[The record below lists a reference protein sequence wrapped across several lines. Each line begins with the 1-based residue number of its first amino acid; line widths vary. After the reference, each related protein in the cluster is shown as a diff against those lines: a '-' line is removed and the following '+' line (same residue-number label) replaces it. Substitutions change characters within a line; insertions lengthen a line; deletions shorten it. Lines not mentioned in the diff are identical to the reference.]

1 MSLFNIDI
9 DRRHALRKLSGMAAA
24 LGFSPLPQA
33 FAQDAYPSKTIRFV
47 VPFPPGSGAE
57 LTARFMGQKLSE
69 LTGQPVVVEPKG
81 GGNGFIGVQA
91 VLSAPRDG
99 YTLFAGS
106 NSTIATNV
114 ALFKKLP
121 YDPLT
126 DLVPI
131 SLFIRS
137 PIVLIVPPN
146 SPFRTLREFIA
157 AAKREPGKLTI
168 GSGSAGYQMMGA
180 MLAEKAGLDLL
191 PVPYKSSPDTVKAVL
206 GGEVSIGVADVTSA
220 LPLIQSAKVRALA
233 SATDKRLPGTP
244 DVPTAR
250 EEGLLDFTPAPW
262 NGIMAPSGV
271 PKPIID
277 KLSDLFA
284 RILASPEAAEFY
296 AKQNVEQLP
305 SGQEAMRKFQRE
317 EIERWKR
324 IAISSKI
331 EQQ

>member
-1 MSLFNIDI
+1 MRFQNTSLQ
-9 DRRHALRKLSGMAAA
+9 RRNVLRTFGGLALAAA
-24 LGFSPLPQA
+24 LPEA
-33 FAQDAYPSKTIRFV
+33 MAQEAYPTKPIRFI

-69 LTGQPVVVEPKG
+69 LIGQSVLVEPRG

-106 NSTIATNV
+106 NSTMATNV

-121 YDPLT
+121 YDPLV

-146 SPFRTLREFIA
+146 APFKTLRDFIA
-157 AAKREPGKLTI
+157 AAKREPGKFTI

-180 MLAEKAGLDLL
+180 MFAEKAGLDLL
-191 PVPYKSSPDTVKAVL
+191 PVPYKSSPDTVKAVMA
-206 GGEVSIGVADVTSA
+206 GEVSIGVADVTSA
-220 LPLIQSAKVRALA
+220 LPLIQAARVFALA

-250 EEGLLDFTPAPW
+250 EEGLMDFTPATW

-271 PKPIID
+271 PKPIVD
-277 KLSDLFA
+277 KLSELFA
-284 RILASPEAAEFY
+284 RILATPEAAEFY

-324 IAISSKI
+324 IAVTSKI

>member
-1 MSLFNIDI
+1 MTTRSTCIS
-9 DRRHALRKLSGMAAA
+9 RRQTLRTLTALMGTSAVPWA
-24 LGFSPLPQA
+24 L
-33 FAQDAYPSKTIRFV
+33 AQDAYPSKSIRFI

-57 LTARFMGQKLSE
+57 LAARFMGQKLSE
-69 LTGQPVVVEPKG
+69 LTGQPVVVEPRG

-106 NSTIATNV
+106 NSTMATNV

-121 YDPLT
+121 YDPVV

-137 PIVLIVPPN
+137 PIVLIVPAN
-146 SPFRTLREFIA
+146 SPYKTLREFIA
-157 AAKREPGKLTI
+157 AAKLEPGKFSI

-180 MLAEKAGLDLL
+180 MFAEKAGLELL
-191 PVPYKSSPDTVKAVL
+191 PIPYKSSPDTVKAVL
-206 GGEVSIGVADVTSA
+206 SGEVSIGVADVTSA
-220 LPLIQSAKVRALA
+220 LPLVQSTRVRALA

-250 EEGLLDFTPAPW
+250 EEGLADFTPATW
-262 NGIMAPSGV
+262 NGIMAPAGV

-296 AKQNVEQLP
+296 AKQNVEPLP

-324 IAISSKI
+324 IAVTTKI